1 MYRAAVV
8 QLVSQ
13 NDVAAN
19 LAVAKRLMAQAVAD
33 GAQLIVLPENFA
45 FMGAKDNELPGI
57 AEVYLAGPIQAFLS
71 AEARRHGV
79 WLVGGTLP
87 LQTADKTK
95 VTASCLVFDPQGD
108 CVARYDKMHLFDVQV
123 AHAESYCESAVI
135 TPGGKPVWVDTPLG
149 RIGLTVC
156 YDLRFPT
163 LYRQWARLGCDLI
176 VCPAGF
182 TQTTGAAHWEVL
194 VRARAIENLCYLLA
208 ANQGGV
214 HAGGR
219 ETYGHSLL
227 VEPWGEILASCE
239 YNQTVV
245 TGDIDLTRVA
255 LLRERFPCLQ
265 HEIQA

>member
-8 QLVSQ
+8 QLASQ
-13 NDVAAN
+13 NDVATN
-19 LAVAKRLMAQAVAD
+19 LATMKRLIAQAVAD
-33 GAQLIVLPENFA
+33 GTQLIVLPENFA
-45 FMGAKDNELPGI
+45 FMGAKDNELLAI

-71 AEARRHGV
+71 AEAKRHGI

-87 LQTADKTK
+87 LQTTDETK

-123 AHAESYCESAVI
+123 AQGESYCESAVI
-135 TPGGKPVWVDTPLG
+135 TAGSKPVWVDTPLG

-156 YDLRFPT
+156 YDLRFPK
-163 LYRQWARLGCDLI
+163 LYRQLAMQGCELI
-176 VCPAGF
+176 VCPAAF
-182 TQTTGAAHWEVL
+182 TQTTGAAHWDVL

-208 ANQGGV
+208 ANQGGA
-214 HAGGR
+214 HADKR
-219 ETYGHSLL
+219 QTYGHSML

-255 LLRERFPCLQ
+255 LLREQFPCLQ
-265 HEIQA
+265 HERE